1 MNKELEQDIYFTLL
15 GQYAPEYAVPGVPNA
30 FAPDSVCTQAY
41 DRMHEYRE
49 RLWQRLGVPEDED
62 LEKILMCMETIQQ
75 ELCIQM
81 FHRGQQWKTP

>member
-30 FAPDSVCTQAY
+30 FAPDSVCTRAY

-49 RLWQRLGVPEDED
+49 RLWQRLGVQDDED
-62 LEKILMCMETIQQ
+62 LEHILMCMETIQQ
-75 ELCIQM
+75 ELSMQM
-81 FHRGQQWKTP
+81 FRLGQQWKTP